1 MSEDRLLNVKE
12 VVQITSMSKSSIYAR
27 IREGTFPPRIQLGH
41 RTSRWKASEVQN
53 WLNQLTQ

>member
-1 MSEDRLLNVKE
+1 MSEDRLLSVKE

-27 IREGTFPPRIQLGH
+27 IREGTFPARIQLGH
-41 RTSRWKASEVQN
+41 RTSRWKASEIQN